1 MPLVTFPTL
10 AEDWQP
16 YLTTELNAPYFKQ
29 LQAFILAENQYR
41 FFTLVEKKETDFTKA
56 LTAKNE
62 SLQKL
67 NQSLQKVI
75 SVGVGK
81 WTIASLYLLG
91 RAQKDFSVFLS
102 QAKAPAGV
110 TQQKLNEMLKPQI
123 QSYQTS
129 AQASFSQCVN
139 EAERSDV
146 LTEYVQGCLTAGVK
160 SISEKSEAQVLWK
173 SPNARVQLKEE
184 SDLLAA
190 NPKDIPTLWKVAVK
204 FSKAGE
210 YGMSLVTLQK
220 ILDLKSDD
228 LDVQAF
234 MAVQYQAQG
243 QEELAL
249 EKFQQILLKNP
260 EHPASIHSI
269 YEIYQRMGFKEKAKK
284 LEALHMKLGPV
295 RFPLFSELQK
305 MRRKGF

>member
-1 MPLVTFPTL
+1 
-10 AEDWQP
+10 
-16 YLTTELNAPYFKQ
+16 
-29 LQAFILAENQYR
+29 
-41 FFTLVEKKETDFTKA
+41 
-56 LTAKNE
+56 
-62 SLQKL
+62 
-67 NQSLQKVI
+67 
-75 SVGVGK
+75 
-81 WTIASLYLLG
+81 
-91 RAQKDFSVFLS
+91 VFLS

-284 LEALHMKLGPV
+284 LEPLHMKLGPV